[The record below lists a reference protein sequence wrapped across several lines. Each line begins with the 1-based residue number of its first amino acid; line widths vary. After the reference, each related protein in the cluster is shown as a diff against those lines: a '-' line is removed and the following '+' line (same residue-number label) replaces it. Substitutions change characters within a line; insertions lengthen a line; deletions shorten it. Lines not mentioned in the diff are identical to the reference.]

1 MRQIM
6 KPLSFTTKA
15 GNLHILNGILKSAYL
30 LPKVDFKASTWTT
43 NKLKLC
49 TRVRRELGNGPF
61 AVRSSCAAED
71 DLYSSRA
78 GEFKTLLNVTQ
89 SELIDAVDDVIA
101 SYHTNSPGDEVL
113 IQPMLEKVI
122 MSGVAFSHDPSTGA
136 SYQRIDYYDG
146 FDTDAVTSGK
156 SKKSWRRAESSP
168 LRIPEKFEEI
178 ILMLEELFTFFGYIP
193 IDVEFAITCD
203 NFERKLW
210 LLQVR
215 PLVMKY
221 ATEASEIQN
230 SRLCNIAA
238 NIKNAM
244 QSHPFLLG
252 KKTVFGVMPDWN
264 PAEILGL
271 RPQPLALSLYRE
283 MITDSIWAQQRHNY
297 GYRSVRSF
305 PIMRHFFGL
314 PYIDVR
320 VSFNSFIPAT
330 LEDQLAEKLVDYYL
344 DELVKNPH
352 LHDKVEFDI
361 VQSCY
366 TLDMD
371 ERLKKLE
378 KKGFTISELEVLK
391 EHLRLLTN
399 RIVDP
404 DNGLWKE
411 DSTKLD
417 ILEQRRQRL
426 LSSKI
431 SSLEKVYWLIEDGK
445 TFGTLPFAGLARVG
459 FIAFQ
464 LLQSLVRTGI
474 FNQNDYCQF
483 LTSLSTVS
491 KKLTLER
498 KSLTAK
504 AFLNRYGHLRPGTY
518 DIMSSTYANNPEL
531 YFAANTVE
539 TTVDTKQTFSATASQ
554 MKQIEQLL
562 RKEKV
567 NLNASELLDFIKC
580 GIELRESAK
589 FRFSRNLSHAIEEI
603 AHYGADLGL
612 SREQMAYSDIR
623 TIKDQSFGYLNP
635 LDALENSIE
644 LGKVTYE
651 KTLKTSL
658 PNLITSADDVWQF
671 SIPDSTPNYVTQ
683 SKAIGQPKSH
693 FETDKLKDAIICIP
707 NADPGFDWVFS
718 KRIKGLIT
726 AWGGA
731 NSHMAIRASELG
743 IPAVIGA
750 GEVNYENW
758 STAKTLNI
766 DCMNKRV
773 DVIQ

>member
-30 LPKVDFKASTWTT
+30 LPKVDFRASTWTT

-683 SKAIGQPKSH
+683 SRAIGQPKSH